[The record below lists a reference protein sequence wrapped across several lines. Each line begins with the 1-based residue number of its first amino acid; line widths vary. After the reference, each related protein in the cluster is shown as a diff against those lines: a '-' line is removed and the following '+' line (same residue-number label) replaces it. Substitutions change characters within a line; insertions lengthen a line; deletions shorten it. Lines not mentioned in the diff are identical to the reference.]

1 LAGATFQEKKGVMLM
16 RDWILLTIVMSM
28 LTGWLVGCIKASS
41 SETMVEYRRSG
52 GFVGLDDHLVIKKNE
67 EAILTRKSGRY
78 EFTLDSD
85 MINRLQTLFEEA
97 EFSQLRKEYL
107 PSRQGSDLFDYV
119 VIYKG
124 HTVRTMDGAVPPSL
138 QPILEALN
146 QIAESQGNP

>member
-1 LAGATFQEKKGVMLM
+1 MRTLGFLAT
-16 RDWILLTIVMSM
+16 ILV
-28 LTGWLVGCIKASS
+28 LVGCLVNCTT
-41 SETMVEYRRSG
+41 TMPSAILIEYRHSG
-52 GFVGLDDHLVIKKNE
+52 GFVGLDDHLVIENNG
-67 EAILTRKSGRY
+67 EATLTRKSERY

-85 MINRLQTLFEEA
+85 TIDHLQTLFEEA

-107 PSRQGSDLFDYV
+107 PPRQGSDLFDYV

-146 QIAESQGNP
+146 QIVESQRNP